1 MSTTFLN
8 GWRAAGTRERLSADL
23 TRWVAYLEL
32 VLQVRR
38 ERQALRRLSPH
49 QIADLGLD
57 PGAVVH
63 ESGRG
68 MLDVPRSRL
77 GDLG

>member
-1 MSTTFLN
+1 
-8 GWRAAGTRERLSADL
+8 
-23 TRWVAYLEL
+23 
-32 VLQVRR
+32 VRR
-38 ERQALRRLSPH
+38 ERQALRRLSAH